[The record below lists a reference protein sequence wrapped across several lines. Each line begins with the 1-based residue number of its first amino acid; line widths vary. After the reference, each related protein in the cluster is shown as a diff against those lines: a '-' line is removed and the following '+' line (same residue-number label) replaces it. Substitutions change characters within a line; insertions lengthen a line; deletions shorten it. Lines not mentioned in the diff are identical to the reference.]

1 VTAEHVRSEVLS
13 RLEQAELRSLSWGR
27 VDVSLTEEEVL
38 DLIEQVTQ
46 DRAGAHEVLDDLL
59 DLRLVRDLNT
69 AEATYRTRFA
79 ETVRMVARVR
89 QWFPGKPW
97 RRAPQLVNDLRVHAG
112 SRSYPRRH
120 IDADEVIRRVN
131 AVDALS
137 SAEEQAVQSMLA
149 TRGGGTL
156 DLADFQV
163 EAFEHLRAMRRE
175 GGLSAVIVTAGTG
188 SGKTKAFYL
197 PALADVAGHPGAG
210 TAVLAIYPRNELLKD
225 QIVEALD
232 QADRITQDGGR
243 TTRLGAYFGP
253 TAYSPTQ
260 ASLKDSSGWRAV
272 NDGFDCLYL
281 RCPRGCGRDL
291 RWETS
296 DLKAR
301 REVVCCPGCG
311 WRSREGQVAL
321 TRDSIHQDP
330 PDVLFTSTEMLNRC
344 LGSSDRRSVMLGVS
358 GRRPRY
364 LLLDEVH
371 TYVGAH
377 GAQVALLLRRWRALL
392 GRGADLQVIGL
403 SATLESPEEFM
414 VSLAGIDNPRHVT
427 PRRDDMVSEGAEYT
441 LVLRGNPMSGT
452 ALLSTTIQA
461 TFALARMLE
470 SRSAPEPTG
479 TSGSRLFAFTDT
491 LDVHNRL
498 LWDLRDA
505 ERRPLAALRDP
516 AQQPVPEADDLDR
529 DGQTWWVPPQIG
541 RDLTPAGR
549 LKITGTSSQRPGVD
563 PDADVVVATSSL
575 EVGFDDPEAGAV
587 VQHKAPRDESAFLQ
601 RRGRAGRQRS
611 HRPWTMVILSDFGR
625 DRLAYQ
631 AFETLLSPTLRA
643 RRLPVDNLHVLKMQA
658 AFCLLDW
665 LAAKIPGFD
674 ARRDLHPARAG
685 AHRAVLRRLQQ
696 VLEEHAGERELERF
710 VRRSLDLDDRQTQ
723 AVMWDPPRALMTDVV
738 PTLHRRLVTDWR
750 TATGHEDLVVRG
762 VPLPEFAP
770 PSLFTDLNLP
780 EVEITA
786 HNLDGDPYTARL
798 GVTQALHEFLPGT
811 ASRRYGIRRD
821 HHWHWVP
828 PAEDGESLVD
838 AATWVTKSGLAATIL
853 LPGEEQGRPV
863 LRPVSI
869 ELQPVPREKQSSRT
883 TARWHSEHRPSAAGW
898 DVSLPKTAELSALPS
913 MRFHTH
919 TLGNEIEVVRA
930 VTAVADDAPGAV
942 DVQIAHEAGGQLQP
956 AAVGFVSNVDAICL
970 PLQMDA
976 LPSFGALQPSAQ
988 RAVRTTWFS
997 QIVAL
1002 DEVLA
1007 KQASTFDREWLA
1019 ALSLAVLGG
1028 VAGREGGRLR
1038 QTLDRVR
1045 ILGWTVCLKH
1055 GLEAVFAVSSE
1066 YDETRAV
1073 ERLKDLVQDPR
1084 VTARLDAAVE
1094 RLAAASDDD
1103 PDLAAHLQAVGLA
1116 TYGAAVREALQ
1127 RLLPTQAVEDLVLD
1141 LPTGLSDPPA
1151 QIWLVEPTVG
1161 GGDAVDAARRQVA
1174 EDPHRF
1180 ARLLAASSGPT
1191 EHEVVDRDVRRL
1203 VEKAV
1208 QAGGEVAAAFAAVRT
1223 AVGVQE
1229 ATDAQRRL
1237 LGALHATGVP
1247 PARPTLTTLN
1257 LRVLRPGSSPAT
1269 DELLVNTLAQW
1280 DRVEDLLGL
1289 EVDARTVAYV
1299 GAGGDTT
1306 LGEVYSL
1313 LWPRGQQAR
1322 AAVLSAWSRY
1332 ARLPPI
1338 ERLVLNA
1345 AGRQRLHV
1353 EDLGGGDLTALKQA
1367 LVVSGRAAL
1376 RAPVRASTGLQR
1388 ALLRLLVEPIDTGTL
1403 IAHPRVVAIDRD
1415 DEYLFAELEV
1425 AEVVG

>member
-1 VTAEHVRSEVLS
+1 MTHEQVRSEVLS

-27 VDVSLTEEEVL
+27 VDVALTEEEVL

-59 DLRLVRDLNT
+59 DLLLVRDLNT

-79 ETVRMVARVR
+79 ETVRMVARAR

-112 SRSYPRRH
+112 PRSYPRRH
-120 IDADEVIRRVN
+120 IGADEVIRRVN

-137 SAEEQAVQSMLA
+137 PGEEQAVRSML
-149 TRGGGTL
+149 TVPGGTL

-163 EAFEHLRAMRRE
+163 EAFEHLRAERRE
-175 GGLSAVIVTAGTG
+175 GGLSATIVTAGTG

-225 QIVEALD
+225 QIVEATD
-232 QADRITQDGGR
+232 QADRIAQGVGR

-253 TAYSPTQ
+253 TAYSPTA
-260 ASLKDSSGWRAV
+260 ASLKNSSGWRAV

-281 RCPRGCGRDL
+281 RCPRACGRDL

-296 DLKAR
+296 DLQAR
-301 REVVCCPGCG
+301 REVVSCPGCG
-311 WRSREGQVAL
+311 WRSRERQVAL
-321 TRDSIHQDP
+321 TRDSVHQDP

-344 LGSSDRRSVMLGVS
+344 LASSDRRSVMLGVS

-392 GRGADLQVIGL
+392 GRGVDLQVIGL

-414 VSLAGIDNPRHVT
+414 VSLAGIDDPRHVT
-427 PRRDDMVSEGAEYT
+427 PRRDDIVSEGAEYT

-479 TSGSRLFAFTDT
+479 TSGRRLFAFTDT

-498 LWDLRDA
+498 LWNLRDA

-516 AQQPVPEADDLDR
+516 AQQPVAEAEDLDR

-549 LKITGTSSQRPGVD
+549 LKIAGTSSQRPGVD

-587 VQHKAPRDESAFLQ
+587 VQHKAPRDEAAFLQ

-643 RRLPVDNLHVLKMQA
+643 RQLPVDNLHVLKMQA
-658 AFCLLDW
+658 AYSLLDW
-665 LAAKIPGFD
+665 LAEKIPDFD
-674 ARRDLHPARAG
+674 ARRDLQPARTAG
-685 AHRAVLRRLQQ
+685 HQAVLRQLQQ
-696 VLEEHAGERELERF
+696 VLDEPAGERDLERF
-710 VRRSLDLDDRQTQ
+710 VRRSLTLDDRQTQ
-723 AVMWDPPRALMTDVV
+723 AVMWDAPRALMTDVV
-738 PTLHRRLVTDWR
+738 PTLYRRLVTGWR
-750 TATGHEDLVVRG
+750 TATGQEDLVVRDL
-762 VPLPEFAP
+762 PLPEFAP
-770 PSLFTDLNLP
+770 PSLFADLNLP

-786 HNLDGDPYTARL
+786 HNLDGGDPYTDSL
-798 GVTQALHEFLPGT
+798 GVPQALHEFVPGT

-821 HHWHWVP
+821 EHWHWVP
-828 PAEDGESLVD
+828 PAEEGESLVD
-838 AATWVTKSGLAATIL
+838 VATWVTKSGLAATVL
-853 LPGEEQGRPV
+853 VPGEEQLRAV
-863 LRPVSI
+863 LRPWSI
-869 ELQPVPREKQSSRT
+869 ELQPVPRDKRSSRT
-883 TARWHSEHRPSAAGW
+883 TARWHSEHRPSGAGW
-898 DVSLPKTAELSALPS
+898 DVSLPGSAAVTALPS

-919 TLGNEIEVVRA
+919 TLGNEVELVRA

-942 DVQIAHEAGGQLQP
+942 DVQIAHEAGGQLQR

-970 PLQMDA
+970 PLQVGV
-976 LPSFGALQPSAQ
+976 LPSFAALPPLAQ

-997 QIVAL
+997 ELVAQ
-1002 DEVLA
+1002 DGVL
-1007 KQASTFDREWLA
+1007 KERASSFDREWLA
-1019 ALSLAVLGG
+1019 ALALAVLGG
-1028 VAGREGGRLR
+1028 VAGREGGHLQ

-1045 ILGWTVCLKH
+1045 ILGWTVCLEH
-1055 GLEAVFAVSSE
+1055 ALEVVFAVSSE
-1066 YDETRAV
+1066 DDETRAV
-1073 ERLKDLVQDPR
+1073 ERLKGLVQDPG
-1084 VTARLDAAVE
+1084 VTARLDAAVDG
-1094 RLAAASDDD
+1094 LATASDDD

-1141 LPTGLSDPPA
+1141 LPAEQGRSIA
-1151 QIWLVEPTVG
+1151 EVWLVEPTVG

-1180 ARLLAASSGPT
+1180 ARLLTASLGPT
-1191 EHEVVDRDVRRL
+1191 EHEVVDRDVRRV
-1203 VEKAV
+1203 VEQAV
-1208 QAGGEVAAAFAAVRT
+1208 QERTDVAAAFEAVRT
-1223 AVGVQE
+1223 AVGVRE
-1229 ATDAQRRL
+1229 GDDAQRRL
-1237 LGALHATGVP
+1237 LQALRRAGVP

-1257 LRVLRPGSSPAT
+1257 LRILRPGSSRTT
-1269 DELLVNTLAQW
+1269 DDLLVRTLGQW
-1280 DRVEDLLGL
+1280 DRIEELLGL
-1289 EVDARTVAYV
+1289 EIDARTVAYV
-1299 GAGGDTT
+1299 ASGGQTT
-1306 LGEVYSL
+1306 IGEVYSL
-1313 LWPRGQQAR
+1313 LWPRGHQAR
-1322 AAVLSAWSRY
+1322 AAALSAWSRY
-1332 ARLPPI
+1332 ARLPPV
-1338 ERLVLNA
+1338 ERLVLA
-1345 AGRQRLHV
+1345 AGGSHTHV
-1353 EDLGGGDLTALKQA
+1353 EDLAEGDLAGLKDA
-1367 LVVSGRAAL
+1367 LVVTGRAAL
-1376 RAPVRASTGLQR
+1376 RAPIGASAALQR
-1388 ALLRLLVEPIDTGTL
+1388 ALLRMLVEPIDTGTL
-1403 IAHPRVVAIDRD
+1403 VAHPRVVAIERD
-1415 DEYLFAELEV
+1415 GGHLLAHLEV